1 MSVDGSPDPAETA
14 GCRGRSQC
22 LPDEAASEIVGNV
35 LMIAV
40 SVLLASA
47 LGYSLASV
55 AAPGDPVSAEF
66 VVEDGAELQIRH
78 AGGEGVPVDGP
89 TFVLLVDGD
98 EERHPLSDFSDD
110 VSAGNP
116 GFWEIGERVCLSCQV
131 GGTIETVTF
140 VAEERV
146 ILDWERDP

>member
-1 MSVDGSPDPAETA
+1 MSVAGSPDPVETA
-14 GCRGRSQC
+14 GCRGRSRS
-22 LPDEAASEIVGNV
+22 LPDEAASEVVGDI

-47 LGYSLASV
+47 LAYSLASV
-55 AAPGDPVSAEF
+55 AAPGDPVSADL
-66 VVEDGAELQIRH
+66 VVEDGAELQVRH
-78 AGGEGVPVDGP
+78 AGGESIPVDGP

-98 EERHPLSDFSDD
+98 EERHPLSEFSDD

-116 GFWEIGERVCLSCQV
+116 SLWEIGERVCLSCQV
-131 GGTIETVTF
+131 GGTVETLTF

-146 ILDWERDP
+146 ILDWERNP